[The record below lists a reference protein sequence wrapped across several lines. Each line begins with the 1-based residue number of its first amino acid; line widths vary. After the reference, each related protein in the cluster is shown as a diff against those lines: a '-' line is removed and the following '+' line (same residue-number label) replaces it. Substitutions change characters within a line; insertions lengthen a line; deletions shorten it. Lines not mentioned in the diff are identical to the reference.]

1 MDSTSLLFRLGL
13 QRFRLGRFPSNF
25 GEGSVWR
32 RCTSRTHASITDS
45 ILGANGFS
53 LRILGHCE
61 LHFTIITLPFL
72 SNRVRN
78 SITQRRKCHV
88 TRCSCWPCHAHSS
101 TITTTFLP
109 SPTRPVN
116 ARCSHSP
123 CGCWTH
129 PRRAARVHMKLV
141 LCWSPHMTGSS
152 CQQMASWHCW
162 THAASTARCFWNLD
176 TQCGHVA
183 ASWWEGG
190 NMRGDP
196 CSGRPTRCAEY
207 GCGSQCYHNHILCL
221 SSYSTRR
228 AN

>member
-1 MDSTSLLFRLGL
+1 M
-13 QRFRLGRFPSNF
+13 
-25 GEGSVWR
+25 WR

-101 TITTTFLP
+101 TTTTTFLP

-152 CQQMASWHCW
+152 CQQMASWHRAGLVQLSVRLLDPSLASNTSPYETRVVLEPSYDGLQLPTGGVVALLDSCSKHGTLFLEFGHSMW
-162 THAASTARCFWNLD
+162 PCRRILVGGGKYEGRSMQWKTH
-176 TQCGHVA
+176 
-183 ASWWEGG
+183 
-190 NMRGDP
+190 
-196 CSGRPTRCAEY
+196 
-207 GCGSQCYHNHILCL
+207 
-221 SSYSTRR
+221 
-228 AN
+228 